1 MLAAQGGQMI
11 DTTISPRRSGVVSAM
26 RRAALPLALLAVLAA
41 CARPAPPAAATDIA
55 GSKLVAQTSPEI
67 RRIEA
72 LGRTLY
78 TLDIA
83 AARATDIALAEG
95 ADLRAPDMRGWV
107 TDISGDNVLV
117 RFVRQTGSRIE
128 AAYDV
133 TFVGDGQAPVMT
145 RPTDPTLTPDQ
156 SAQLAAR
163 QLAMASLV
171 PLCKLPYNPVAFH
184 DPGTQAWR
192 VYLLAASADP
202 QVKVYAG
209 HQRVL
214 VSGDGARILSS
225 APLSQNCLAPRLEAP
240 AGHTPEAFLMTESL
254 SPTPT
259 EAHVFANLLYGL
271 PILVVTAA
279 DKRHWIVDQG
289 RIWGA
294 S

>member
-1 MLAAQGGQMI
+1 MI
-11 DTTISPRRSGVVSAM
+11 DTTTSPRRSGVVSAL
-26 RRAALPLALLAVLAA
+26 RCAALPLALLAILAA
-41 CARPAPPAAATDIA
+41 CAGRAPPGAAGPAAATNVA

-67 RRIEA
+67 HRIEA

-83 AARATDIALAEG
+83 AARATDIAFAEG
-95 ADLRAPDMRGWV
+95 ADLRAPDMRGRV
-107 TDISGDNVLV
+107 TDISGSSVLV
-117 RFVRQTGSRIE
+117 RFVRQRDGRFE

-133 TFVGDGQAPVMT
+133 TFVGDGQAPVLT
-145 RPTDPTLTPDQ
+145 RPADPTLTPDQ
-156 SAQLAAR
+156 SAQLAAG
-163 QLAMASLV
+163 QLAAASLV
-171 PLCKLPYNPVAFH
+171 PLCKLPYTPVVFR
-184 DPGTQAWR
+184 DPDTRDWR

-202 QVKVYAG
+202 QVRVYAG
-209 HQRVL
+209 HQRFL
-214 VSGDGARILSS
+214 VSGDGSRILSS
-225 APLSQNCLAPRLEAP
+225 GPLSQNCLAPRLEAP

-259 EAHVFANLLYGL
+259 EAHVFASLLYGL

-294 S
+294 T

>member
-1 MLAAQGGQMI
+1 MI
-11 DTTISPRRSGVVSAM
+11 KTTISLRRT
-26 RRAALPLALLAVLAA
+26 ALPLVLLAVMAA
-41 CARPAPPAAATDIA
+41 CADRAAPGAAGPATDIA
-55 GSKLVAQTSPEI
+55 GSKLVAQASPEI

-95 ADLRAPDMRGWV
+95 ADLQAPDMRGRV
-107 TDISGDNVLV
+107 TDVSGDNVLV
-117 RFVRQTGSRIE
+117 RFVRQRGDRFE

-133 TFVGDGQAPVMT
+133 TFAGDGQAPVMT
-145 RPTDPTLTPDQ
+145 RPKDPTLTPDQ
-156 SAQLAAR
+156 SAQLAAG
-163 QLAMASLV
+163 QLAAASLV
-171 PLCKLPYNPVAFH
+171 PLCKLPYSPVAFR
-184 DPGTQAWR
+184 DPATRDWR

-214 VSGDGARILSS
+214 VSADGSRILPS

-240 AGHTPEAFLMTESL
+240 AGHMPEAFLMTESV

-259 EAHVFANLLYGL
+259 EAHVFASLLYGL

-279 DKRHWIVDQG
+279 EKKHWIVDQG